1 MTRRSRIVLWTSAA
15 LLSLFAVTVLGVLAI
30 TQTDTGRTEIRD
42 LVVSALRS
50 NVHGSLYVGKIS
62 EGFFTGLTVDSL
74 AIRDSEDSL
83 FLSTGPVTLHYD
95 LRDLIDRRVLLRGVE
110 AKHPVVY
117 IRQHEN
123 GEWNFRRI
131 FQSSKPSRFQP
142 KQADAFIVIDSAL
155 VRDATFMLTLPW
167 HPSPTLRGAARDSA
181 IRFELGRH
189 DLDIRRSREGFTRT
203 WHWSRGNM
211 LMTHGRV
218 SHPDTAGMAFT
229 FANTSVHETD
239 PPFDFRDVSG
249 KVRQLGDSIWVDVP
263 HFDLPA
269 STGRAAGKI
278 VWGSD
283 LPVRYDIHVHGDSVS
298 MRDVAWVYPTLPT
311 TGGGKTDLDIK
322 TDPHNMR
329 LTNFVLTSMDV
340 KSTRSRLLGKMTFT
354 IGADTLIVKDLQLVA
369 APVNF
374 DLLRTLN
381 GKPFPYDWQGDITGT
396 IKASGG
402 NLGRFKVEDAQL
414 KFADANVPGAY
425 GQMSGRGELD
435 IFLPAFTAFHAFSV
449 DVTTFDLR
457 TLQFLNKEFP
467 RLNGTVSGTA
477 VLDSSWLDVRF
488 RDAQLT
494 HRDGDGPESHVTG
507 NGRVTWGEKYLTYDL
522 DMQTA
527 PVAFATIQKSYPLLP
542 LRASL
547 SGPIRVLGQSPDLAI
562 TLDLA
567 GDAGTVAFAGRV
579 DADPPVYGAHG
590 TGTITA
596 ANARALVGNDAL
608 PQTSL
613 NGTYTIDVT
622 GDSLAN
628 FVGSASLNVAPS
640 DVAGARVDST
650 TARLRFANGLVTVDT
665 LIAHVGGISARA
677 NGTVAAAA
685 GRSGSLA
692 FAADV
697 RSFAEVE
704 KLLGLQPSTS
714 IVGGG
719 TLSGTVAGTP
729 SALQIAGSGAARDL
743 AIGTARIGLTRLDY
757 SLHDLAHAT
766 GTIKLSADSVI
777 AGAIPIR
784 TANVDLNVTNGTS
797 AAFRA
802 DFGSLSTAHG
812 SLTGSARR
820 DSAGRVD
827 VSVDSARVEIDS
839 ANTYALAAPTRV
851 VAATGSVS
859 LDSLLL
865 QRSGGGSISLRRV
878 SLVGDSVR
886 ASLRTEGFGLSLL
899 ELFGSA
905 VTNLRGALTANV
917 DLSGTT
923 SSPRL
928 NGSVAIDGGAA
939 TVPAI
944 GLRLGRL
951 DGDIG
956 LVGDSIVIRK
966 LTATTVH
973 DRTGTLDVS
982 GSIAFAQFA
991 NPTFALR
998 AVARN
1003 FRPIDRRGLAT
1014 LDVTTSAPITLTGPY
1029 KGAVV
1034 GGSIVVDRGTVYIP
1048 EVVRKRVVDL
1058 NDPELLD
1065 VIDTTVA
1072 SNRAILPSAP
1082 SEFTTNLSLNNVAIV
1097 IGDDV
1102 WLRSDEANIKLGG
1115 SLNVAL
1121 GRNPLTGE
1129 RSQLALEG
1137 QLNAVRGTYRLNVVP
1152 FVQPTFDVEQ
1162 GTLRFF
1168 GTPDLDPALDI
1179 TAINTVRR
1187 PRESVNGQDVRIRA
1201 TIGGTL
1207 SSPSLA
1213 LSSADNLPLSQSD
1226 LLSYLITGEPAFTLD
1241 YTTQQYVNQLANV
1254 AVRSAGNIITSA
1266 IPRSVFDV
1274 VELQT
1279 PNVLTP
1285 DQAAARAENA
1295 TFYDNLLNTRAVLGK
1310 QLNNNLFL
1318 NFSTGF
1324 CAENF
1329 KNNLGLRLEYR
1340 FGRTY
1345 SAQFG
1350 VEPGSSDLVCSRAG
1364 AVQSIQQTPPQ
1375 IGVDF
1380 LRAWRF

>member
-1 MTRRSRIVLWTSAA
+1 MTRRAKVVLWTSAV
-15 LLSLFAVTVLGVLAI
+15 LLTLFAVAVLGVLGV
-30 TQTDTGRTEIRD
+30 TQTARGRAEIRS
-42 LVVSALRS
+42 LVVTAIRS
-50 NVHGSLYVGKIS
+50 KVHGSLYVGKITD
-62 EGFFTGLTVDSL
+62 GFFTGLTIDSL
-74 AIRDSEDSL
+74 AIRDSDDSL
-83 FLSTGPVTLHYD
+83 FVSTGPISLRYD
-95 LRDLIDRRVLLRGVE
+95 LRDLIDRRVLLRGVRVE
-110 AKHPVVY
+110 HPIVY

-123 GEWNFRRI
+123 GDWNFRRV
-131 FQSSKPSRFQP
+131 FPPSKPDRFQP
-142 KQADAFIVIDSAL
+142 KQTGAFIVIDSAI
-155 VRDATFMLTLPW
+155 VRDASFMLTLPW
-167 HPSPTLRGAARDSA
+167 HVSPTLRGVARDSA
-181 IRFELGRH
+181 IRYELSRH
-189 DLDIRRSREGFTRT
+189 DIDIRRSREGYTRT
-203 WHWSRGNM
+203 WRWSHGNVSV
-211 LMTHGRV
+211 LHGRV

-229 FANTSVHETD
+229 FANTGVTETD
-239 PPFDFRDVSG
+239 PPFVFSNVSG
-249 KVRQLGDSIWVDVP
+249 TMRQLGDSIWVDFP

-269 STGRAAGKI
+269 SAGRGAGKI

-298 MRDVAWVYPTLPT
+298 MSDVAWVYATLPH

-322 TDPHNMR
+322 TDLHNMR
-329 LTNFVLTSMDV
+329 LTNFILTSMDV
-340 KSTRSRLLGKMTFT
+340 RSTRSRLLGRMTFVT
-354 IGADTLIVKDLQLVA
+354 GADTLSVKDVQLA
-369 APVNF
+369 AQPVNF

-402 NLGRFKVEDAQL
+402 NLGRFRVDDAQL
-414 KFADANVPGAY
+414 RFADANVPGAY
-425 GQMSGRGELD
+425 GQVSGNGELD
-435 IFLPAFTAFHAFSV
+435 IFLPAFTAFHGFNVNVA
-449 DVTTFDLR
+449 TFDLR

-467 RLNGTVSGTA
+467 RLNGTISGTA

-488 RDAQLT
+488 RNAQLT
-494 HRDGDGPESHVTG
+494 HRDGDGPESHVSG

-522 DMQTA
+522 DMQAA
-527 PVAFATIQKSYPLLP
+527 PVAFETIRKSYPLLP

-547 SGPIRVLGQSPDLAI
+547 SGPIRVLGQSPDLA
-562 TLDLA
+562 LNLNLS
-567 GDAGTVAFAGRV
+567 GDAGSLAFDGRV
-579 DADPPVYGAHG
+579 DADPPVYGVHG
-590 TGTITA
+590 GGAVTA
-596 ANARALVGNDAL
+596 ANVRALVGNTTL

-613 NGTYTIDVT
+613 NGNYTLDIT

-628 FVGSASLNVAPS
+628 FVGGATVNVAES
-640 DVAGARVDST
+640 EVSGTRLQSSA
-650 TARLRFANGLVTVDT
+650 ARLRFTNGLVTFDT
-665 LIAHVGGISARA
+665 LSARV
-677 NGTVAAAA
+677 G
-685 GRSGSLA
+685 
-692 FAADV
+692 DV
-697 RSFAEVE
+697 S
-704 KLLGLQPSTS
+704 
-714 IVGGG
+714 
-719 TLSGTVAGTP
+719 
-729 SALQIAGSGAARDL
+729 
-743 AIGTARIGLTRLDY
+743 
-757 SLHDLAHAT
+757 AHAT
-766 GTIKLSADSVI
+766 GTVALAPGQTGSLAFTADVPSFGELEKLLGMTPSASLVGGGTFNGTLSGPSNALALAGSGATRALSFGSAHIGVARLDYALHDLARAGGTVKLTADSVV
-777 AGAIPIR
+777 AGAVPVNSA
-784 TANVDLNVTNGTS
+784 TVDLTLANGNS

-802 DFGSLSTAHG
+802 DFGGAGNSRGTIQ
-812 SLTGSARR
+812 GSALR
-820 DSAGRVD
+820 DSSGRVD
-827 VSVDSARVEIDS
+827 VALDSAAVFVDTLNS
-839 ANTYALAAPTRV
+839 YFLAAPARL
-851 VAATGSVS
+851 AATGKEIT

-865 QRSGGGSISLRRV
+865 QRRGGGSIALRRV
-878 SLVGDSVR
+878 SVMGDSVR
-886 ASLRTEGFGLSLL
+886 ASLRTEGLNLAFL
-899 ELFGSA
+899 ELFGSGVRDLHGGVA
-905 VTNLRGALTANV
+905 ANV

-923 SSPRL
+923 TAPRL
-928 NGSVAIDGGAA
+928 NGTVAIDGAGA
-939 TVPAI
+939 TIPAI
-944 GLRLGRL
+944 GLRLDRL

-956 LVGDSIVIRK
+956 LTGDSIIVRK
-966 LTATTVH
+966 LTATTVR
-973 DRTGTLDVS
+973 DRTGTVDVS
-982 GSIAFAQFA
+982 GSIAFADLA
-991 NPTFALR
+991 NPTFALQ
-998 AVARN
+998 ANARS

-1014 LDVTTSAPITLTGPY
+1014 LDVTTTSPITLTGPY
-1029 KGAVV
+1029 RGAVV
-1034 GGSIVVDRGTVYIP
+1034 GGSISVDRGTVYIP

-1082 SEFTTNLSLNNVAIV
+1082 SEFTTNLSLNNVAIN

-1115 SLNVAL
+1115 SLNVTL

-1207 SSPSLA
+1207 SAPSLS

-1226 LLSYLITGEPAFTLD
+1226 MLSYLITGEPAFTLD

-1279 PNVLTP
+1279 PNALTP
-1285 DQAAARAENA
+1285 DQAQATAENA
-1295 TFYDNLLNTRAVLGK
+1295 TFYDNLLNTRAVVGK

-1329 KNNLGLRLEYR
+1329 RNNLGLRLEYR

-1350 VEPGSSDLVCSRAG
+1350 VEPGSSDLVCARAG

-1375 IGVDF
+1375 IGADF